1 MKSNNGHLKDLIV
14 NIKKTEEMITL
25 HKEAGGSSLIVKQYE
40 DIKAK
45 QISELIHGLAISPY
59 QTIESI
65 SVIKNMLNKFY
76 PDIPSDVVKLEEL
89 KELKDA
95 I

>member
-1 MKSNNGHLKDLIV
+1 MKSNHHLRELIES
-14 NIKKTEEMITL
+14 IKKTNEMITL
-25 HKEAGGSSLIVKQYE
+25 HKKAGGSSLIVKQYE

-59 QTIESI
+59 QKIESI
-65 SVIKNMLNKFY
+65 SVIKNILNKFY